1 MANVEIYTKETCPY
15 CHRAKALLSSK
26 GVSFQELPIDGNA
39 AKREEMIKRSG
50 RTTVPQIIDAQHIGG
65 CDDLYAFGCTWWTG
79 SPAEI
84 TCERWHYIAQYL
96 RTTLKGFLHMSEQN
110 NTEMT
115 FQIQR
120 IYTKDISFEAPNAP
134 HVFQKDWQPEVKL
147 DLDTA
152 STQLADDVYEVVLR
166 VTVTASLGEETA
178 FLCEVQQAAFLP
190 LRVSKAPRWH
200 IAWATSA
207 RTFCS
212 RMLVSASPAW
222 YPAVHS
228 QPTLRRLTSM
238 RCS

>member
-1 MANVEIYTKETCPY
+1 
-15 CHRAKALLSSK
+15 
-26 GVSFQELPIDGNA
+26 
-39 AKREEMIKRSG
+39 
-50 RTTVPQIIDAQHIGG
+50 
-65 CDDLYAFGCTWWTG
+65 
-79 SPAEI
+79 
-84 TCERWHYIAQYL
+84 
-96 RTTLKGFLHMSEQN
+96 MSEQN

-152 STQLADDVYEVVLR
+152 SSQLADDVYEVVLR
-166 VTVTASLGEETA
+166 VTVTASPGEETA
-178 FLCEVQQAAFLP
+178 FLCEVQQGGIF
-190 LRVSKAPRWH
+190 S
-200 IAWATSA
+200 IAGIEGTQMAHCWAHTA

-228 QPTLRRLTSM
+228 RN
-238 RCS
+238 

>member
-1 MANVEIYTKETCPY
+1 
-15 CHRAKALLSSK
+15 
-26 GVSFQELPIDGNA
+26 
-39 AKREEMIKRSG
+39 
-50 RTTVPQIIDAQHIGG
+50 
-65 CDDLYAFGCTWWTG
+65 
-79 SPAEI
+79 
-84 TCERWHYIAQYL
+84 
-96 RTTLKGFLHMSEQN
+96 MSEQN

-152 STQLADDVYEVVLR
+152 SSQLADDVYEVVLR

-178 FLCEVQQAAFLP
+178 FLCEVQQGGIFSIAGIEGTQM
-190 LRVSKAPRWH
+190 R
-200 IAWATSA
+200 IAWEHTA

-228 QPTLRRLTSM
+228 RN
-238 RCS
+238 